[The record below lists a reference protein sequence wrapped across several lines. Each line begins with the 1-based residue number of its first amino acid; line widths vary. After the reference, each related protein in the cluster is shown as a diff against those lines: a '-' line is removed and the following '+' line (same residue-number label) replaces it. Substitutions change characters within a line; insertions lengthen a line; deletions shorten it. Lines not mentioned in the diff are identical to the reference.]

1 MSTELII
8 AGEMGKGGGGSTE
21 AKDTLISEQT
31 VKTLFAVG
39 EGIIEGVDDIFLDT
53 VSISSFDADYEVR
66 YGMPSQ
72 TVISNSDTG
81 ISFSTTESPLPGFTS
96 KTIIRDSIKT
106 PGNELP
112 NVSTGEV
119 VNAVSLVA
127 NTWYRITSLGTTNFK
142 LVGSSSNALGTVFK
156 ATGAGTGTGATVRM
170 QPNYV
175 VPTFDTSIP
184 FEETLTSV
192 RLTFSVST
200 LSSLDGEGNL
210 NGSWF
215 TFEIYTRPNTNS
227 TWSRYGTNSKGI
239 PTGYTGTLV
248 KGKTTHGYTF
258 ERTIPRPTA
267 ASSSTGPWQVRVIRT
282 REDSNS
288 SKKQNIFTWNAVTQ
302 IYEKGLPYNNT
313 ALVGVILRDA
323 NQFGNRIPEV
333 MFKVKGKRL
342 RLPIN
347 YNPTTRTYS
356 GNWDGTL
363 YSSYN
368 LQYTNNPAWILFDV
382 LTDTRAGLGIPDADI
397 DKYSIYN
404 LGKYADEQIP
414 TGYIEPIYST
424 IGGAFPGDTS
434 FNLLIGG
441 QETTIPRFTL
451 DYSFQSREGIKD
463 FLSQI
468 LSICNANLITNEFG
482 QLAVIFQQRGQVVK
496 RIVNNSNVID
506 GIFTYQSSN
515 IEQRTNLVNVTYNNG
530 LNFGRTDTATVS
542 EEALIARYDLR
553 TTDVV
558 LPGCYYEV
566 QAIRKARWALYTN
579 CYFTDFVSF
588 SVLLDGMTYKIGDL
602 IRVCDS
608 YNRTDQQAGIVL
620 SSTISGSTTV
630 ITLDRIIQLTEGT
643 YTFFSTDSSY
653 ADVSK
658 TITAPFNSNVITLS
672 EVKTITAGAVYAVS
686 KSADNKLY
694 RVTSISKSEDQQYS
708 ITALE
713 FDEAIFDYIDSGIT
727 LTPKTGDYAEIG
739 TYSTVPVTEIFVKE
753 NFGTNGTYTAGR
765 LQVSWT
771 WDLAKTQ
778 KFTAKYKLT
787 WAVDDGTPTIV
798 ETITSDTFDIM
809 NPIPGVYTIS
819 VWAVNPFSNFYS
831 KVTIL
836 QYAFRTEVSNSTLL
850 PPVNVR
856 IAGSEVLSPQP
867 TTLEFTTPE
876 LTLAFDYNAGNQNVD
891 DALYDYLV
899 EIWDSEGLNKLEA
912 YSINPTTGSETADP
926 TDDTLLYKPLNGS
939 FGLPFSRNVNIFG
952 GFPARTFKVKVYSRD
967 TLGDL
972 SLPITVTVNNPV
984 PDFTSFTVTPDFGK
998 VRVDIEASG
1007 EIDSNEY
1014 FIYRGTIAN
1023 FTPSEDNLFYKGLSN
1038 SVALTTPDT
1047 NEYFYKCAI
1056 SDSFGSEGL
1065 NYSTAKA
1072 ARSIVG
1078 NADFITISGEQ
1089 FFTYASGS
1097 ETPRNSTITLT
1108 ATLHGTLTMYLWQ
1121 YWNGSTW
1128 TTLTG
1133 TAVEQTY
1140 ILSPDNAAWGINKS
1154 LRIRCLS
1161 DTMAGDITIVKI
1173 SDGINGTSAVS
1184 TTIVSIYRRV
1194 AGVNPIVPLPSA
1206 TVNYNFNSGAITGL
1220 TNEWAKDVP
1229 TGTNP
1234 LYIAAATAI
1243 GTGSDNILATEWSSP
1258 VLFVQ
1263 NGTNTATITL
1273 YQTTTTATPV
1283 PVAPNTALTY
1293 TFTDAS
1299 ITETIPN
1306 GWKRT
1311 LPTTGTYRWM
1321 TSATAVNTTTT
1332 DSIAASEWSPVSL
1345 MGQDGINGSSAAIFG
1360 IDNAAAVFNKNLSN
1374 VIAPSAGITLTT
1386 SYQNITGTL
1395 SYQWQK
1401 NGANLTGATSSS
1413 YTVPTS
1419 DYSSVTSN
1427 TYKVTIIGTIN
1438 GVATSLSDTITI
1450 PMLIDGGSGPV
1461 ILLSNENITFGA
1473 PNVLYSGIDFS
1484 NGTCDITAYI
1494 GSTQLTYAS
1503 SGANTFSLTYTSS
1516 SATVGT
1522 GSNPTSQILRIPA
1535 PTGMSA
1541 ESAAVTI
1548 SISIRD
1554 VSGNTL
1560 PLVVKTLR
1568 YNLSRA
1574 GAVGMSY
1581 WLSNTDYLK
1590 RSTSLF
1596 YSPSAITLNG
1606 YSAAGSGTPAAYA
1619 CRFKIY
1625 EDGSASAIYTS
1636 SVDEAAKSYTPSTTS
1651 VGYIKVE
1658 MYLAGGTTTL
1668 VDYSTIPVV
1677 QDGSQAL
1684 TLVEPNSAVL
1694 LSSDSAGN
1702 VSSYA
1707 GSGTTIKVL
1716 EGSTLLTFT
1725 TGVVTK
1731 GYFGVSASVTNG
1743 SIAIGGLS
1751 GAYTSTCTV
1760 ANHSNLSTDS
1770 ANITYTINV
1779 VKADGS
1785 AVTLTDIQTLT
1796 KSKAGVKGD
1805 LAPLVVINGEQA
1817 FKFAA
1822 DSTTPVNTTITLS
1835 AALSGGLTAY
1845 SWEYWYANLVWL
1857 TLPAP
1862 NTGSTYSLT
1871 YNNSAF
1877 GTSNSLRVRC
1887 LSGTAYDEM
1896 TIVKLYDGAKGE
1908 NAITGYLTNE
1918 SAALPADSAGTV
1930 SSYAGASGSF
1940 KVFDGTTDVTSSSTF
1955 TPTVTTVS
1963 GVTVILNSPGG
1974 TYSASGAM
1982 NAESAS
1988 FTLSAIYNGVTI
2000 NKVLSLTRAKAG
2012 ISTTTTNTIVADTV
2026 TITGGQAFNYPAGNT
2041 TTPTGTGIVTLTAFL
2056 TGTLTTYA
2064 WEYWTGSVWASL
2076 GIYTSTYYL
2085 IYYNSAFVGDT
2096 ARIRCLS
2103 GTKYDEM
2110 TIVKLYSGSN
2120 GKDAVVGYLTNETA
2134 TFPADSTGVISDYT
2148 VAAGQFKVFS
2158 GTLDI
2163 TSGYSTT
2170 YSVTTAMVSGLTLTI
2185 NTAGAYSVS
2194 LNNSSLANAANSFTF
2209 EVKAVTSS
2217 TYGNVTVVKSVK
2229 YAKSKTGAI
2238 GPPGPSGKTAVRAY
2252 QVTFSA
2258 GTSPSYT
2265 TSTSNGTLPGGS
2277 WSSTQGTVGVNQF
2290 QWQIDGIADY
2300 STGTTTW
2307 TNPYLSVFKVDTL
2320 AAFTVNT
2327 GALNV
2332 SGNLSVTGSGAIR
2345 SGTTAYNGNSGYYI
2359 GLSGTTPVMS
2369 MLNASGKGL
2378 TYDGSNVNFSGALSA
2393 ATGSFSGVLSA
2404 ATGSFGGTVT
2414 VGTSPAVSGTTM
2426 TGSGA
2431 VLNSNGTFA
2440 IGNSAANISFNGS
2453 TFTFTGNVVG
2463 TSNINANAVTDVTG
2477 YTFSGGLTLPTVSG
2491 GAIQATVLLATITIP
2506 STDVATRRT
2515 ILISFTLSHADTTA
2529 GYLRVAAAG
2538 KTWITDV
2545 PTRMVDGSN
2554 VNTFTFVTDKLVGA
2568 GTTSL
2573 GEMSITL
2580 VNGTSANY
2588 WNSGTVIVSAGSVT
2602 IFTGKR

>member
-53 VSISSFDADYEVR
+53 VSISSFDAAYEVR

-72 TVISNSDTG
+72 TVISNSDKG

-142 LVGSSSNALGTVFK
+142 LIGSPSNALGTVFK

-282 REDSNS
+282 REDSSS

-313 ALVGVILRDA
+313 ALIGVILRDA
-323 NQFGNRIPEV
+323 TQFGNRIPEV

-347 YNPTTRTYS
+347 YNPTTRVYT

-382 LTDTRAGLGIPDADI
+382 LTDTRAGLGIPEADI

-441 QETTIPRFTL
+441 EESTIPRFTL

-506 GIFTYQSSN
+506 GTFTYQSSN

-542 EEALIARYDLR
+542 DEALIARYDLR
-553 TTDVV
+553 PTDVV

-608 YNRTDQQAGIVL
+608 YNRTDQQAGIIL

-630 ITLDRIIQLTEGT
+630 ITLDRIVQLTEGT
-643 YTFFSTDSSY
+643 YTFFSTDSSNE
-653 ADVSK
+653 DISK
-658 TITAPFNSNVITLS
+658 TITAPFNSNVVTLS

-686 KSADNKLY
+686 KSAANKLY

-798 ETITSDTFDIM
+798 ETITSDTFDII

-856 IAGSEVLSPQP
+856 IAGSEVISPQP

-876 LTLAFDYNAGNQNVD
+876 LTLAFDYNTGNQNVD

-899 EIWDSEGLNKLEA
+899 EIWDNAGLNKLES

-972 SLPITVTVNNPV
+972 SLPITVTVSNPV

-1014 FIYRGTIAN
+1014 FIYRGTTTN
-1023 FTPSEDNLFYKGLSN
+1023 FTPDADNLYYKGLSN
-1038 SVALTTPDT
+1038 SVSLTTPDT

-1078 NADFITISGEQ
+1078 NADFVTISGEQ

-1097 ETPRNSTITLT
+1097 ATPRNSTITLT
-1108 ATLHGTLTMYLWQ
+1108 ATLHGTLTTYLWQ
-1121 YWNGSTW
+1121 YWNGSAW
-1128 TTLTG
+1128 ATLSG
-1133 TAVEQTY
+1133 TAVGQNY
-1140 ILSPDNAAWGINKS
+1140 ILYPDNAAWGVNKS

-1161 DTMAGDITIVKI
+1161 DTMAGEITIVKI
-1173 SDGINGTSAVS
+1173 SDGAAGNPGL
-1184 TTIVSIYRRV
+1184 TT
-1194 AGVNPIVPLPSA
+1194 A
-1206 TVNYNFNSGAITGL
+1206 TVYIYQRLAGTNPPALPTVATTYTFSSGVLTGL
-1220 TNEWAKDVP
+1220 NNNWVTSIPAGSDPLYVSAATASAGTLTDTIQANEWATPV
-1229 TGTNP
+1229 
-1234 LYIAAATAI
+1234 
-1243 GTGSDNILATEWSSP
+1243 ILAK
-1258 VLFVQ
+1258 
-1263 NGTNTATITL
+1263 NGIDGNDGDPGVNGINTATIYL
-1273 YQTTTTATPV
+1273 YQTTSTSTP
-1283 PVAPNTALTY
+1283 PTLPNADVTY
-1293 TFTDAS
+1293 TFSNGTTTG
-1299 ITETIPN
+1299 ITN
-1306 GWKRT
+1306 GWVRS
-1311 LPTTGTYRWM
+1311 LPITGTYRWVTTGTALSTGATDVITSAEWATVSLLAQDGVNGTRTAILDM
-1321 TSATAVNTTTT
+1321 YQWSATVPTLFPAGTSTYTWATGQFTAPGTLNSWSLVPSSPVVGQTLYVTRTIYADSGTSATTSITWNATTATARGTAGTNGVNGSRTAFMELYKW
-1332 DSIAASEWSPVSL
+1332 AAS
-1345 MGQDGINGSSAAIFG
+1345 
-1360 IDNAAAVFNKNLSN
+1360 
-1374 VIAPSAGITLTT
+1374 
-1386 SYQNITGTL
+1386 
-1395 SYQWQK
+1395 
-1401 NGANLTGATSSS
+1401 
-1413 YTVPTS
+1413 
-1419 DYSSVTSN
+1419 
-1427 TYKVTIIGTIN
+1427 
-1438 GVATSLSDTITI
+1438 
-1450 PMLIDGGSGPV
+1450 
-1461 ILLSNENITFGA
+1461 
-1473 PNVLYSGIDFS
+1473 
-1484 NGTCDITAYI
+1484 
-1494 GSTQLTYAS
+1494 
-1503 SGANTFSLTYTSS
+1503 
-1516 SATVGT
+1516 
-1522 GSNPTSQILRIPA
+1522 
-1535 PTGMSA
+1535 
-1541 ESAAVTI
+1541 
-1548 SISIRD
+1548 
-1554 VSGNTL
+1554 
-1560 PLVVKTLR
+1560 
-1568 YNLSRA
+1568 
-1574 GAVGMSY
+1574 
-1581 WLSNTDYLK
+1581 
-1590 RSTSLF
+1590 
-1596 YSPSAITLNG
+1596 
-1606 YSAAGSGTPAAYA
+1606 
-1619 CRFKIY
+1619 
-1625 EDGSASAIYTS
+1625 
-1636 SVDEAAKSYTPSTTS
+1636 TPSTYPSGTS
-1651 VGYIKVE
+1651 TYTWSTGVFTTPTTANGWSLLPGTPTKGYTLYAIGQS
-1658 MYLAGGTTTL
+1658 YSDTGT
-1668 VDYSTIPVV
+1668 
-1677 QDGSQAL
+1677 
-1684 TLVEPNSAVL
+1684 
-1694 LSSDSAGN
+1694 
-1702 VSSYA
+1702 
-1707 GSGTTIKVL
+1707 SGTT
-1716 EGSTLLTFT
+1716 
-1725 TGVVTK
+1725 
-1731 GYFGVSASVTNG
+1731 
-1743 SIAIGGLS
+1743 
-1751 GAYTSTCTV
+1751 
-1760 ANHSNLSTDS
+1760 
-1770 ANITYTINV
+1770 NIT
-1779 VKADGS
+1779 
-1785 AVTLTDIQTLT
+1785 
-1796 KSKAGVKGD
+1796 
-1805 LAPLVVINGEQA
+1805 
-1817 FKFAA
+1817 
-1822 DSTTPVNTTITLS
+1822 
-1835 AALSGGLTAY
+1835 
-1845 SWEYWYANLVWL
+1845 
-1857 TLPAP
+1857 
-1862 NTGSTYSLT
+1862 
-1871 YNNSAF
+1871 
-1877 GTSNSLRVRC
+1877 
-1887 LSGTAYDEM
+1887 
-1896 TIVKLYDGAKGE
+1896 
-1908 NAITGYLTNE
+1908 
-1918 SAALPADSAGTV
+1918 
-1930 SSYAGASGSF
+1930 
-1940 KVFDGTTDVTSSSTF
+1940 
-1955 TPTVTTVS
+1955 
-1963 GVTVILNSPGG
+1963 
-1974 TYSASGAM
+1974 
-1982 NAESAS
+1982 
-1988 FTLSAIYNGVTI
+1988 
-2000 NKVLSLTRAKAG
+2000 
-2012 ISTTTTNTIVADTV
+2012 
-2026 TITGGQAFNYPAGNT
+2026 
-2041 TTPTGTGIVTLTAFL
+2041 
-2056 TGTLTTYA
+2056 
-2064 WEYWTGSVWASL
+2064 WASNTP
-2076 GIYTSTYYL
+2076 YP
-2085 IYYNSAFVGDT
+2085 VGL
-2096 ARIRCLS
+2096 A
-2103 GTKYDEM
+2103 
-2110 TIVKLYSGSN
+2110 GSD
-2120 GKDAVVGYLTNETA
+2120 GPQG
-2134 TFPADSTGVISDYT
+2134 P
-2148 VAAGQFKVFS
+2148 Q
-2158 GTLDI
+2158 
-2163 TSGYSTT
+2163 
-2170 YSVTTAMVSGLTLTI
+2170 
-2185 NTAGAYSVS
+2185 
-2194 LNNSSLANAANSFTF
+2194 
-2209 EVKAVTSS
+2209 
-2217 TYGNVTVVKSVK
+2217 GNV
-2229 YAKSKTGAI
+2229 
-2238 GPPGPSGKTAVRAY
+2238 GPQGPQGPQGSQGVPGPSGKAAVRAY
-2252 QVTFSA
+2252 QVTSSA
-2258 GTSPSYT
+2258 GTPPSYT
-2265 TSTSNGTLPGGS
+2265 TSTSNGVLPGVS

-2327 GALNV
+2327 GALTVNNTLTV
-2332 SGNLSVTGSGAIR
+2332 GTGGVIKSGMTNFATGTGYWLDYNSGTPRFSIGTGSA
-2345 SGTTAYNGNSGYYI
+2345 GTMTT
-2359 GLSGTTPVMS
+2359 GLSWDGGTAKFFGGGT
-2369 MLNASGKGL
+2369 
-2378 TYDGSNVNFSGALSA
+2378 FSGALSA
-2393 ATGSFSGVLSA
+2393 ASGTFAGSLSAATGSFAGSLSA

-2414 VGTSPAVSGTTM
+2414 VGSSPAVSGTTM

-2440 IGNSAANISFNGS
+2440 IGSSTANISFNGS
-2453 TFTFTGNVVG
+2453 TFTFNGNVVG
-2463 TSNINANAVTDVTG
+2463 TSNINALAVTEVSKYEKNLGVTLPANSSGAQSSTQYYSSLAIPSVAVATTRIVLVTVQLSHSDSSAG
-2477 YTFSGGLTLPTVSG
+2477 YFRLNIGGLTFVS
-2491 GAIQATVLLATITIP
+2491 
-2506 STDVATRRT
+2506 DVNTRQ
-2515 ILISFTLSHADTTA
+2515 
-2529 GYLRVAAAG
+2529 
-2538 KTWITDV
+2538 
-2545 PTRMVDGSN
+2545 VDGSN
-2554 VNTFTFVTDKLVGA
+2554 VSTYSFMGSKSIAASVTDFGTVSLELIN
-2568 GTTSL
+2568 GTT
-2573 GEMSITL
+2573 G
-2580 VNGTSANY
+2580 NY
-2588 WNSGTVIVSAGSVT
+2588 WNTGSVT
-2602 IFTGKR
+2602 AKIIITILTGKK